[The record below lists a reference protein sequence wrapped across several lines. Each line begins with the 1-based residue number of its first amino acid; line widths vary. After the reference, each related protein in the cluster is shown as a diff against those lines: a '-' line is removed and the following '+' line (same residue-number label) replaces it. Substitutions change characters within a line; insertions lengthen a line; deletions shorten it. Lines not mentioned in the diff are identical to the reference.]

1 MLQLKDK
8 NNMPCGLDVGYDI
21 CKSNQRLFALAID
34 KDFDDEEFAEKYMNS
49 EFCEREMDALYSFF
63 HMSDTAY
70 TMSVL
75 LDEIHPKK
83 NTRHYNP
90 DTIEWIGWM
99 YKYLQLRFETPSKEI
114 YAILPFKTMLGYYA
128 GMHTQD
134 PEYFVEHIQTK
145 FER

>member
-1 MLQLKDK
+1 
-8 NNMPCGLDVGYDI
+8 
-21 CKSNQRLFALAID
+21 
-34 KDFDDEEFAEKYMNS
+34 MNS

-70 TMSVL
+70 TMNVL

-99 YKYLQLRFETPSKEI
+99 YKYLQLRFEISSKEI